1 MPTTRKNL
9 IRIRPA
15 TPDDE
20 DFILTLAPRFVAFD
34 LPKGRSKRKTL
45 AGIRGRIERD
55 LRELPPGDRFFV
67 AEDASSQRIGFLHL
81 QIQRDFFS
89 AARACHISDLAAAPG
104 HDGEGIGHAL
114 LEHSRQWA
122 KDNRCRLLTLSVFPG
137 NARARALY
145 ESTGFRP
152 DLLRM
157 IKPLR

>member
-1 MPTTRKNL
+1 MTAKCKLAIT
-9 IRIRPA
+9 IRPA
-15 TPDDE
+15 ALDDT
-20 DFILTLAPRFVAFD
+20 DFILSLAPRFVAFD
-34 LPKGRSKRKTL
+34 LPKGRGKRKTL

-55 LRELPPGDRFFV
+55 LRELPSSDRFFV
-67 AEDASSQRIGFLHL
+67 VEDATGQRIGFLHL

-89 AARACHISDLAAAPG
+89 AVRACHISDLAVAAG
-104 HDGEGIGHAL
+104 HDGQGIGHAL

-122 KDNRCRLLTLSVFPG
+122 KDNRCKLLTLSVFSG

-145 ESTGFRP
+145 ESAGFGP